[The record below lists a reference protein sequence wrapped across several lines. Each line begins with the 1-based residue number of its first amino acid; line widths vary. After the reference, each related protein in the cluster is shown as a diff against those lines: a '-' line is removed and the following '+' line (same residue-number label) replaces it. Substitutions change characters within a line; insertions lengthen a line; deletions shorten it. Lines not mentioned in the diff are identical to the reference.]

1 MNKCTE
7 WTKTGFLIKGIE
19 PLGSWLLKSFWGW
32 RRRKQLKEKEKQ
44 FHDMDLKHRVSSLH
58 DNRKHTQHWEM
69 IARQEPRCDVP
80 QSSPSKTC
88 SGVISS
94 TWAGHLMEESL
105 DAQLQVPYNRW
116 TRITSMIVS
125 PRCQLLSPPCLI
137 CFSPSN
143 VLKIFFFTYLIYCFI
158 RAFWRCGYLILSCRV
173 CESGTESSRTSKD
186 PSGLPL
192 LM

>member
-1 MNKCTE
+1 MDKCTK
-7 WTKTGFLIKGIE
+7 WTKTGFLIKGTE
-19 PLGSWLLKSFWGW
+19 PLGSRLLKSFWGW

-44 FHDMDLKHRVSSLH
+44 FHYMNLKHRMFSLAPIKMH
-58 DNRKHTQHWEM
+58 HNRRHTQHWET

-94 TWAGHLMEESL
+94 TWAGHLMEKSL
-105 DAQLQVPYNRW
+105 DAQLQVPCNRW

-125 PRCQLLSPPCLI
+125 PWCQLLSPP
-137 CFSPSN
+137 N
-143 VLKIFFFTYLIYCFI
+143 VVKTFFFTDLICCFI
-158 RAFWRCGYLILSCRV
+158 GAFWRCGYLILSCRV

-186 PSGLPL
+186 PFGLQL
-192 LM
+192 FMW